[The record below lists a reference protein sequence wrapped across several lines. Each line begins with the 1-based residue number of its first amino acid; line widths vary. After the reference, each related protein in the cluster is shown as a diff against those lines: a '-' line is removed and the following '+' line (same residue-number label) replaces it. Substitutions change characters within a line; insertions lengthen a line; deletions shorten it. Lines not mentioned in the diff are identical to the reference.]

1 MAHPE
6 DEYMYFSQILE
17 QLKRIA
23 DILEKEAAAWA
34 EWRKEILTFYAVR

>member
-1 MAHPE
+1 MWHPE
-6 DEYMYFSQILE
+6 DEYIHFSQELE

-34 EWRKEILTFYAVR
+34 EWRQKQKP